1 MLGGIGRCTKGEGRK
16 IGASPRVMGTRG
28 VWTVSGPDFC
38 PGWMALESWLR
49 PVGGSIPSVLR
60 DGASPGNA
68 SFPGRS
74 LLGTVGSGGICLCA
88 RVGGGASE
96 HVRVRAC
103 VSASPLQSHCPAQQ
117 SPGLGGGRG

>member
-1 MLGGIGRCTKGEGRK
+1 MLGGIGRCTKGERRK

-88 RVGGGASE
+88 RVGGVHLSTCAY
-96 HVRVRAC
+96 VRA
-103 VSASPLQSHCPAQQ
+103 
-117 SPGLGGGRG
+117 